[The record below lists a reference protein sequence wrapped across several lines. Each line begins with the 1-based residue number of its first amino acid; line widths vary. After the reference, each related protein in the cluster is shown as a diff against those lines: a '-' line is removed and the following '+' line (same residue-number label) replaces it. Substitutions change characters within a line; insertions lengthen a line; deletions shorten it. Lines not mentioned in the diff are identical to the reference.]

1 MSRRAVSLVPSITET
16 LLAWGVV
23 PVGVT
28 RFCETEGI
36 ALVGGTKN
44 PDIEAIKALAPDVVL
59 MDEEENRAP
68 DAARLAAEGIPVV
81 ATAVR
86 SVGDVGPALGVLADA
101 VGVADPATDREGP
114 PQNWPGTG
122 LPNESGT
129 ALRAGSGT
137 ALGAGSGTA
146 LGAGSGTAL
155 GAGSGTALRAGSGTA
170 SSGALLRVFVPI
182 WRRPWMTVSGATYGS
197 SLLRA
202 AGFEN
207 IFADAADPY
216 PTVELDEVARR
227 RPDLVLAPSEPYAFA
242 ERHRRELEQVG
253 PVAFVDGRDLFWWGS
268 RTAGALGRLREMA
281 NELGVG

>member
-86 SVGDVGPALGVLADA
+86 SVGDVGPALAVLADA
-101 VGVADPATDREGP
+101 VGVAADPALGVVADPALGVAADPALGAAADPATNREDP
-114 PQNWPGTG
+114 PPTG
-122 LPNESGT
+122 SEATP
-129 ALRAGSGT
+129 
-137 ALGAGSGTA
+137 
-146 LGAGSGTAL
+146 
-155 GAGSGTALRAGSGTA
+155 
-170 SSGALLRVFVPI
+170 SGALTRVFVPI
-182 WRRPWMTVSGATYGS
+182 WRRPWMTVSEATYGS

-216 PTVELDEVARR
+216 PTVELDEAARR

>member
-28 RFCETEGI
+28 RFCETAGI

-44 PDIEAIKALAPDVVL
+44 PDIEVIKALAPDVVL
-59 MDEEENRAP
+59 RDEEENRAP
-68 DAARLAAEGIPVV
+68 DAARLGAEGIPVV

-86 SVGDVGPALGVLADA
+86 SVGDVGPALAVLADA
-101 VGVADPATDREGP
+101 VGVAADPALGVAADPALAVLADAVGVAADSATNRGDP
-114 PQNWPGTG
+114 PQT
-122 LPNESGT
+122 
-129 ALRAGSGT
+129 GSG
-137 ALGAGSGTA
+137 AVP
-146 LGAGSGTAL
+146 
-155 GAGSGTALRAGSGTA
+155 
-170 SSGALLRVFVPI
+170 SGAPTRVFVPI
-182 WRRPWMTVSGATYGS
+182 WRRPWMTVSEATYGS

-207 IFADAADPY
+207 IFGDAADPY
-216 PTVELDEVARR
+216 PTVDLDEAARR